1 MYRTLIPF
9 FVVSKYQLKNT
20 NKETLQKM
28 YLGVMCVTLLD
39 PFLHAWHR
47 SNQHVH
53 TFARSHAHTLTRS
66 RTHTFT
72 LPPLLPL
79 LLFLLVLPPIE
90 AAVPNL
96 FELSGDAVKAQ

>member
-1 MYRTLIPF
+1 
-9 FVVSKYQLKNT
+9 
-20 NKETLQKM
+20 
-28 YLGVMCVTLLD
+28 MCVTLLN
-39 PFLHAWHR
+39 PFLHGIVQISMFTR
-47 SNQHVH
+47 SHVHSFTRSHVH
-53 TFARSHAHTLTRS
+53 TFTRS